1 MKDWRH
7 WAIFVLSALV
17 VFLLFNECPRGATKR
32 DTRIEDSLTA
42 EIASLEHELAHL
54 RSQQFALA
62 EKSLTVE
69 KKAKE
74 LPRIKDVVKPR
85 SVIVSQPIE
94 ETADDYDSLAK
105 VALKKEEL
113 LDSSMAIA
121 DSARKTLRIN
131 VGIDSLQAQTNRL
144 LLAAKE
150 AEIQRQKDIAEE
162 ERKRGT
168 KKAIKASVITAAVTI
183 IVMTVASFFKVDN
196 GT

>member
-1 MKDWRH
+1 MKDWRN
-7 WAIFVLSALV
+7 WAILVLSALV
-17 VFLLFNECPRGATKR
+17 VFLAFNECGKGVVKR
-32 DTRIEDSLTA
+32 DTLAEDSLTA
-42 EIASLEHELAHL
+42 EIASLGHELTHL

-74 LPRIKDVVKPR
+74 LPRIKDVVKPV
-85 SVIVSQPIE
+85 SLIVSQPIE

-113 LDSSMAIA
+113 LDSSLAIA

-144 LLAAKE
+144 LIAAKE
-150 AEIQRQKDIAEE
+150 AEIQRQKGIAEE
-162 ERKRGT
+162 EQKRGT

-183 IVMTVASFFKVDN
+183 IVMTVASFFKKDN
-196 GT
+196 GV

>member
-1 MKDWRH
+1 MKDWKN

-17 VFLLFNECPRGATKR
+17 VFLLFNECPRGQAKR
-32 DTRIEDSLTA
+32 DTHVEDSLTK

-62 EKSLTVE
+62 EKSLLVE

-74 LPRIKDVVKPR
+74 LPRIKDVTKPR
-85 SVIVSQPIE
+85 SVIVEQTIE
-94 ETADDYDSLAK
+94 ETADDYDSLAR

-113 LDSSMAIA
+113 LDSSIAIA

-144 LLAAKE
+144 LLSAKE
-150 AEIQRQKDIAEE
+150 TEIQRQKDIAEQ
-162 ERKRGT
+162 ERKRGNR
-168 KKAIKASVITAAVTI
+168 KMVKASIVTAAVI
-183 IVMTVASFFKVDN
+183 GLLSLFRQSNAL
-196 GT
+196 